1 MALANKEQPR
11 ERRNKPQVVGV
22 AGDNLHG
29 NFYRLGRGGNI
40 RQTRL
45 RSLAGDN
52 NRRAGNGYHE
62 ATRRL

>member
-1 MALANKEQPR
+1 MYLVTLELKRETQISSGTLANKEQPR
-11 ERRNKPQVVGV
+11 GEAAKVVGV

-45 RSLAGDN
+45 RS
-52 NRRAGNGYHE
+52 RR
-62 ATRRL
+62 